1 MNSLKSLYL
10 LLLFMFGF
18 NIVSAQR
25 AILDI
30 DTTESGVLLPRI
42 MLTASQTF
50 GLSKVTSNTA
60 NSMLVYNTN
69 TATNTGLSGQGY
81 YYWNWDETTTTGTW
95 VKMSTGDDKGD
106 VSLIGTSYIGAN
118 AGPGGNGTKEGT
130 QSNRNNIFLGKSAGV
145 SNTTGDNNIFMGYQA
160 GDSNTFGVNNIFMG
174 HQAGYS
180 NESGSRNTLMGYQAG
195 YDNSSGA
202 GNIFIGYFAGKNNIS
217 WNNNIYLGDYAG
229 HYNKGSGNIFLG
241 RDAGEFL
248 NNGTSNNTNSSN
260 SVFIGMQTKSKEAT
274 TSNEIVIGHQA
285 KGLGNNSA
293 VIGNSSIAKTRLQG
307 RVGIGTDDPKAAL
320 HVVYNNTAGNWRY
333 SGYNRW
339 NTWNPYDNVTDW
351 HEWADTP
358 DDPFAIVSD
367 GNVLIKHKLVVA
379 QQTVY
384 LSDRR
389 AKNIIGQSDSKSDL
403 SIIDKIKITDY
414 TKKDIK
420 ASGGRVEKKVI
431 AQELKEVYPNA
442 VSMERQGFFIPDV
455 YDFAE
460 VSNFEGS
467 IYDFKFEK
475 DVKVEEEVKK
485 IQLYLKSG
493 EEKNAFFVSQPNKKT
508 LRLKVEDYQPNNE
521 KVFLYGSEVYDLLM
535 VDYDALTTL
544 NISATQALH
553 KKIIAQKIELEE
565 LKAQNNAILKRLEDL
580 EKK

>member
-174 HQAGYS
+174 YQAGYS
-180 NESGSRNTLMGYQAG
+180 NSQGSWNTLMGYRAG
-195 YDNSSGA
+195 YDNSRGGS
-202 GNIFIGYFAGKNNIS
+202 NIFIGYEAGYNNIS
-217 WNNNIYLGDYAG
+217 NNNNIYLGNYAG
-229 HYNKGSGNIFLG
+229 YYNDGSGNIFLG

-307 RVGIGTDDPKAAL
+307 RVGIGTDNPLVGLHVAMAGATIDVGDNNKNSFGSGAAAL
-320 HVVYNNTAGNWRY
+320 NSWSGDPTGISILSSGGIAGSYIAAY
-333 SGYNRW
+333 SDKR
-339 NTWNPYDNVTDW
+339 
-351 HEWADTP
+351 
-358 DDPFAIVSD
+358 
-367 GNVLIKHKLVVA
+367 L
-379 QQTVY
+379 
-384 LSDRR
+384 
-389 AKNIIGQSDSKSDL
+389 KNIKGISNQENDL
-403 SIIDKIKITDY
+403 QNLLGIEITDY
-414 TKKDIK
+414 SLK
-420 ASGGRVEKKVI
+420 ADRSNRVLKKVI
-431 AQELKEVYPNA
+431 AQQLKPYAPQVINKGVPDYIPSVFA
-442 VSMERQGFFIPDV
+442 VAKNIKVLAAVTKITTTKPHDFKVGDKIKLFIEDAV
-455 YDFAE
+455 AE
-460 VSNFEGS
+460 VLTEVTAISGNTFTIG
-467 IYDFKFEK
+467 
-475 DVKVEEEVKK
+475 KVLAK
-485 IQLYLKSG
+485 
-493 EEKNAFFVSQPNKKT
+493 NKKVFVYGK
-508 LRLKVEDYQPNNE
+508 KVDDI
-521 KVFLYGSEVYDLLM
+521 LT

-553 KKIIAQKIELEE
+553 KKIIAQNKEIQKLKEQNKELEE
-565 LKAQNNAILKRLEDL
+565 LKAQNKAILKRLEDL